1 MIKIIKNDLYISYSF
16 LNLIVKEQGP
26 ENPKNQKA
34 LGSQVKAVSCRKQSN
49 EAASFELQSSRNYF
63 PFTWTERDNIMK
75 KRRQVKDL
83 QWQKFFKFQNSK

>member
-1 MIKIIKNDLYISYSF
+1 MIYSF

-63 PFTWTERDNIMK
+63 PFT
-75 KRRQVKDL
+75 
-83 QWQKFFKFQNSK
+83 